1 MIRLGYVRRAGVPA
15 ALATGFLACLGL
27 ALGSSAACR
36 SQPSTGAAG
45 GRPDIVLISID
56 TLRADHVGAYG
67 YPRSTSPF
75 LDSLARESKLFTNV
89 FVPLPATN
97 PSHASLF
104 TALHPLQHGVLDNS
118 MALPREAETLA
129 EVLQRNGYFTMGVVA
144 NTHIGRGYNFDQG
157 FELFSEDPLVPVPG
171 EHQRFGDDV
180 SNAAIDFLE
189 AYTRQRRGQSYFL
202 FVHYFDVHTPYRKHA
217 LEPPEPLPPEVLR
230 FKDRGRTQRLT
241 RRYDSEIRFVDQQI
255 QRLVEALEKLKLDR
269 NLILCVTADHGEQLG
284 DHGYS
289 AGHFDLYRETVRV
302 PLFFHGARIVPGVV
316 ETAVSSMDT
325 PVSIL
330 AAARLSFSGAVA
342 GRNNLVTLGS
352 SSRPAGA
359 EKRPFLVLG
368 YPNFTR
374 SLVAIRDHFWYVR
387 NLDFLYKRLLV
398 EKSVPNAAAVPP
410 GMKEARLLRSGETGS
425 LYVTPLDMVP
435 GKIRPVYVSA
445 EIRLAKPGC
454 TAELKPAVEPSL
466 AYLEHP
472 MRLKR
477 SMRIHYPASS
487 RDVTSLLIHPGD
499 CVAGVYYGVDEFSEL
514 ARREGEPGLEA
525 ADTHAWKQLKTERKA
540 RPTNELY
547 DVAEDPAMT
556 RNRID
561 APDLQATAR
570 ELDDAIDSLWKEHSR
585 GAFNSQI
592 VRPDLTPEEA
602 ESLRSLGYL
611 E

>member
-1 MIRLGYVRRAGVPA
+1 MVRWGGRLLMPGYVLCM
-15 ALATGFLACLGL
+15 ALAS
-27 ALGSSAACR
+27 GSACR
-36 SQPSTGAAG
+36 SQPSTGAAATA
-45 GRPDIVLISID
+45 RPDIVLISID
-56 TLRADHVGAYG
+56 TLRADHLGAYG
-67 YPRSTSPF
+67 YPRATSPF
-75 LDSLARESKLFTNV
+75 LDSLARESKLFSNV

-118 MALPREAETLA
+118 MALPREAETMA

-144 NTHIGRGYNFDQG
+144 NTHIGRRYNYDQG
-157 FELFSEDPLVPVPG
+157 FELFSEDPVVPVPG

-180 SNAAIDFLE
+180 SNTAIDFL
-189 AYTRQRRGQSYFL
+189 ADYARQRRGQSYFL

-217 LEPPEPLPPEVLR
+217 AEPPEPLPPEVLR
-230 FKDRGRTQRLT
+230 FKDQGRTQRMT

-255 QRLVEALEKLKLDR
+255 QRLVSALKELKLDR
-269 NLILCVTADHGEQLG
+269 NLLLCVTADHGEQLG

-302 PLFFHGARIVPGVV
+302 PLFFHGARIAPGVV
-316 ETAVSSMDT
+316 ETPVSSMDT

-330 AAARLSFSGAVA
+330 AAAGLGFSGPVV
-342 GRNNLVTLGS
+342 GRNNLAAS
-352 SSRPAGA
+352 ESASRRAGDA
-359 EKRPFLVLG
+359 KRAFLVLG

-398 EKSVPNAAAVPP
+398 ERDVPNAAAAPP

-454 TAELKPAVEPSL
+454 NAELKPAVEPSL
-466 AYLEHP
+466 AYLEYP
-472 MRLKR
+472 MKLKR
-477 SMRIHYPASS
+477 SVRIHYPASS
-487 RDVTSLLIHPGD
+487 RDVTSLLIQPGD
-499 CVAGVYYGVDEFSEL
+499 CVAEVYYGVDEFGEL
-514 ARREGEPGLEA
+514 ARRAGEPGFA
-525 ADTHAWKQLKTERKA
+525 PADTHAWKQLKTERKT
-540 RPTNELY
+540 RPDNELY

-561 APDLQATAR
+561 APELQATAR

-585 GAFNSQI
+585 DAFRSQI

>member
-1 MIRLGYVRRAGVPA
+1 MRSPGLPTART
-15 ALATGFLACLGL
+15 TGLLACLCL
-27 ALGSSAACR
+27 ALAASPACR
-36 SQPSTGAAG
+36 AKSSTQASRA
-45 GRPDIVLISID
+45 RPDIVLISID

-75 LDSLARESKLFTNV
+75 LDSLARAGRLFTNV

-118 MALPREAETLA
+118 MSLPREAETLA

-157 FELFSEDPLVPVPG
+157 FDLFSEDPLVPVPG

-180 SNAAIDFLE
+180 SNAAINFLKGY
-189 AYTRQRRGQSYFL
+189 ARQRRGQSYFL
-202 FVHYFDVHTPYRKHA
+202 FVHYFDVHTPYRKHD

-230 FKDRGRTQRLT
+230 FKDQGRTQRMT

-255 QRLVEALEKLKLDR
+255 ERLISALKELKLDR
-269 NLILCVTADHGEQLG
+269 DLLLCVTADHGEQLG
-284 DHGYS
+284 DHGYA

-302 PLFFHGARIVPGVV
+302 PLFFHGARIEPGVV

-330 AAARLSFSGAVA
+330 AASGLSFSGAVA
-342 GRNNLVTLGS
+342 GRNNLATTS
-352 SSRPAGA
+352 SASRQAGDG
-359 EKRPFLVLG
+359 KRPLLVVG

-398 EKSVPNAAAVPP
+398 EKEVAKATAAPP
-410 GMKEARLLRSGETGS
+410 GMKEARLLSSGETGS
-425 LYVTPLDMVP
+425 LYATPLDMVP

-445 EIRLAKPGC
+445 EIRLVEPGC
-454 TAELKPAVEPSL
+454 NAELKPAVEPSL
-466 AYLEHP
+466 AYFERP
-472 MRLKR
+472 MKLKR
-477 SMRIHYPASS
+477 SIRIHYPASS
-487 RDVTSLLIHPGD
+487 RDVTSLLIHPGK
-499 CVAGVYYGVDEFSEL
+499 CVAGVFYGVDEFDDVAS
-514 ARREGEPGLEA
+514 REGEPGLQST
-525 ADTHAWKQLKTERKA
+525 DTHAWMQLKTERKA
-540 RPTNELY
+540 RPDNELY
-547 DVAEDPAMT
+547 DVAADPAMT
-556 RNRID
+556 RNRIA
-561 APDLQATAR
+561 APDLQDTAR

-585 GAFNSQI
+585 AAFKSQI
-592 VRPDLTPEEA
+592 VRPALSQEEA
-602 ESLRSLGYL
+602 KSLRALGYL